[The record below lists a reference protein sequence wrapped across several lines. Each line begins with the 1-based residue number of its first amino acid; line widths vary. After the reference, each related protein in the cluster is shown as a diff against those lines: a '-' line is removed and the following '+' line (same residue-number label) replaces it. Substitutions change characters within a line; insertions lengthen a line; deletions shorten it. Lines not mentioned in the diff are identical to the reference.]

1 MKLEFIIMVLI
12 VIEVVIE
19 VVWNILLK
27 DILGIF
33 PLNKSVGGGSGNP
46 FRL

>member
-1 MKLEFIIMVLI
+1 MVLI

-27 DILGIF
+27 DIFGIF
-33 PLNKSVGGGSGNP
+33 PLNKSVGGGSDNP